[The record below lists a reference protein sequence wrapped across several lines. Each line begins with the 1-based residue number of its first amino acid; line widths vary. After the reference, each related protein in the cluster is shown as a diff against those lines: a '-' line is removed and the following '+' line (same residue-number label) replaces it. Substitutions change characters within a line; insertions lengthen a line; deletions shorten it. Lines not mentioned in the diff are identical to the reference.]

1 MNGGAEH
8 RDRQFSVHG
17 PVTGRGDA
25 KDRGRARAT
34 AAVEEVDAQHG
45 RHLFG
50 LARRSGLAEDAAE
63 DAVQEALLRLWLEVR
78 SGVEIIDPKA
88 WAFRTLYRI
97 AMDDHRLRRR
107 AADLVARL
115 DHRPGPAMDADAAE
129 RISVWKMVDRL
140 PSRQR
145 QVLYLRYRAD
155 MTFDHIAA
163 VMGITSSAAR
173 THASLASVRLRGILE
188 EGWNE

>member
-1 MNGGAEH
+1 
-8 RDRQFSVHG
+8 
-17 PVTGRGDA
+17 
-25 KDRGRARAT
+25 
-34 AAVEEVDAQHG
+34 
-45 RHLFG
+45 
-50 LARRSGLAEDAAE
+50 
-63 DAVQEALLRLWLEVR
+63 
-78 SGVEIIDPKA
+78 
-88 WAFRTLYRI
+88 
-97 AMDDHRLRRR
+97 MDDHRLRRR

-115 DHRPGPAMDADAAE
+115 DLRPRVATDADAAE

-173 THASLASVRLRGILE
+173 THASLACVRLRAILE
-188 EGWNE
+188 EGWND